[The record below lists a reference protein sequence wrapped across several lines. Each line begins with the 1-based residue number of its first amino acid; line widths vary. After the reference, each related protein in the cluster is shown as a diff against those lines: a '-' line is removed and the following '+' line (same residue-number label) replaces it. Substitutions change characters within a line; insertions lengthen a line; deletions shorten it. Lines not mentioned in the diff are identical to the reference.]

1 MARDTAI
8 IRDGGALG
16 ERMRALDWSTTPL
29 GAPTQWSPALRTLVA
44 VMLGSK
50 QPMFAVW
57 GPGLTLLYNAAY
69 CSALI

>member
-1 MARDTAI
+1 MARPNTDI
-8 IRDGGALG
+8 IRDGGALD

-29 GAPTQWSPALRTLVA
+29 GAPARWSPALRTLVA

-57 GPGLTLLYNAAY
+57 RRG
-69 CSALI
+69 